1 MIRRAREL
9 RQVSRQETRFSYH
22 KYALKFGLV
31 FARISWLM
39 LGAQYGGSA
48 VKVGDEEYSLFRD
61 HE

>member
-1 MIRRAREL
+1 M
-9 RQVSRQETRFSYH
+9 SRQETRFSYH
-22 KYALKFGLV
+22 KYAMKFGLV
-31 FARISWLM
+31 FTRISWLM